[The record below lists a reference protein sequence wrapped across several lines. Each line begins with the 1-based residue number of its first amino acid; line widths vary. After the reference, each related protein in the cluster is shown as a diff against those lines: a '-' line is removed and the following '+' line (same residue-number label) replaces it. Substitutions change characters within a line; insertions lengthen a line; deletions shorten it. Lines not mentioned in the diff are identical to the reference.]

1 MANPAPVWRRSNS
14 AAAARRRI
22 GAAIDAHGFEIAGG
36 MGCVPAAW
44 TSRTFRCPVDGVR
57 IAANA
62 RFQAMRFG
70 TEAMRRW
77 LTALFVLLL
86 AGCTTLPPRIA
97 QPASSAIADTG
108 VTPLGR
114 IAAASLADAPGGDS
128 GFRLL
133 PSGEMAFDA
142 RLALAEAATRSIDAQ
157 YYHIHDD
164 TAGAAFLAALRDA
177 AVRGVRV
184 RLLVDDYHAGDLY
197 PMLRGL
203 AAFPNAEVRLFN
215 PLPERYGTPIRRMLL
230 SLHEFTRVNRRMHN
244 KLFVADNQF
253 AVYGGRNIADE
264 YFTRHGEA
272 NFIDLDVLSA
282 GAVVREL
289 SASFD
294 RYWNS
299 EQVWALE
306 QRLHALERA
315 VKPAERRADFDV
327 RLKELAGPPPNVPPR
342 DYLGQ
347 STVRAQIAQGRLQ
360 TAGRQCPRAR
370 RPARQG
376 APTRGP
382 EQGQPGDA
390 RQARRDRRRARG
402 SGRRQS
408 LLPAWP
414 GGPAHDGRGPKARH
428 ACADRHQLAR
438 LHRRT
443 SGVPRLLTLPPRDA
457 AAGRA
462 AVRVRSRPGAA
473 VEHLRGLR
481 QIHAAP
487 ARQGGGRGSAVD
499 GGGFGQPR
507 SSLGDA
513 EYRIGRHHRLRGAH
527 AASARAAA
535 RRCLRQHVPAA
546 AWRRRRRSNGMCATT
561 TARQRCGAK
570 SRTRAY
576 G

>member
-1 MANPAPVWRRSNS
+1 V
-14 AAAARRRI
+14 
-22 GAAIDAHGFEIAGG
+22 
-36 MGCVPAAW
+36 
-44 TSRTFRCPVDGVR
+44 
-57 IAANA
+57 
-62 RFQAMRFG
+62 MRFG

-97 QPASSAIADTG
+97 PPASSALADTG
-108 VTPLGR
+108 DTPLGR
-114 IAAASLADAPGGDS
+114 IAAASLAAAPGGDS

-142 RLALAEAATRSIDAQ
+142 RLALAQAATRSIDAQ
-157 YYHIHDD
+157 YYHIQAD

-197 PMLRGL
+197 TALRGL
-203 AAFPNAEVRLFN
+203 DAFPNVEVRLFN

-230 SLHEFTRVNRRMHN
+230 SLHEYTRVNRRMHN

-264 YFTRHGEA
+264 YFTRQGEA

-327 RLKELAGPPPNVPPR
+327 RLKELTGLRPDAPPLDYVDVPPF

-347 STVRAQIAQGRLQ
+347 STVRLQIAQGRLRLL
-360 TAGRQCPRAR
+360 AGSARVHDDPPDKVLQPVDPNKASPAMRAKLDVIAAAREEVVVVNPYFLPGPVGLRMMGEAQKRGTRVLIVTNSLGSTDEPLVYRAYSRYRPDMLRLGVQLYEFGPDLVRRSNTFGVFGKSTPRLHAKVV
-370 RPARQG
+370 G
-376 APTRGP
+376 V
-382 EQGQPGDA
+382 
-390 RQARRDRRRARG
+390 DRRWMVVGSVNLDLRSATLNTELGVTIDCTALTQQALGLLRADAFGSMYRLQLGEDGRSVEWHVRG
-402 SGRRQS
+402 VDGKTQVVREEPHASLWLDFSLWLQS
-408 LLPAWP
+408 LLVSE
-414 GGPAHDGRGPKARH
+414 D
-428 ACADRHQLAR
+428 DL
-438 LHRRT
+438 
-443 SGVPRLLTLPPRDA
+443 
-457 AAGRA
+457 
-462 AVRVRSRPGAA
+462 
-473 VEHLRGLR
+473 
-481 QIHAAP
+481 
-487 ARQGGGRGSAVD
+487 
-499 GGGFGQPR
+499 
-507 SSLGDA
+507 
-513 EYRIGRHHRLRGAH
+513 
-527 AASARAAA
+527 
-535 RRCLRQHVPAA
+535 
-546 AWRRRRRSNGMCATT
+546 
-561 TARQRCGAK
+561 
-570 SRTRAY
+570 
-576 G
+576 

>member
-1 MANPAPVWRRSNS
+1 
-14 AAAARRRI
+14 
-22 GAAIDAHGFEIAGG
+22 
-36 MGCVPAAW
+36 
-44 TSRTFRCPVDGVR
+44 
-57 IAANA
+57 
-62 RFQAMRFG
+62 
-70 TEAMRRW
+70 MRRW
-77 LTALFVLLL
+77 FTALFVLLL

-108 VTPLGR
+108 DTPLGR
-114 IAAASLADAPGGDS
+114 IAAASLADASGGDS

-142 RLALAEAATRSIDAQ
+142 RLALAAAATRSIDAQ

-164 TAGAAFLAALRDA
+164 TAGAGFLAALRDA

-203 AAFPNAEVRLFN
+203 AA
-215 PLPERYGTPIRRMLL
+215 IRRMLL

-244 KLFVADNQF
+244 KLFVADTQF

-315 VKPAERRADFDV
+315 AKPDERRADFDV

-347 STVRAQIAQGRLQ
+347 STVRAQIAEGRLKLL
-360 TAGRQCPRAR
+360 AGSARVHDDPPDKVLQPVDPNKASPAMRAKLDVIGAAREEVVVVNPYFLPGPVGLRMMGEAQKRGTRVLIVTNSLGSTDEPLVYRAYSRYRPDMLRLGVQLYEFGPDLVRRSNTFGVFGKSTPRLHAKVV
-370 RPARQG
+370 G
-376 APTRGP
+376 V
-382 EQGQPGDA
+382 
-390 RQARRDRRRARG
+390 DRRWMVVGSVNLDLRSATLNTELGVTIDCAALTQQALGLLRADAFGSMYRLQLGEDGAIEWHVRG
-402 SGRRQS
+402 ENGKTEVRREEPHASTWFSLWLQS
-408 LLPAWP
+408 LLV
-414 GGPAHDGRGPKARH
+414 
-428 ACADRHQLAR
+428 
-438 LHRRT
+438 
-443 SGVPRLLTLPPRDA
+443 SEDA
-457 AAGRA
+457 
-462 AVRVRSRPGAA
+462 
-473 VEHLRGLR
+473 L
-481 QIHAAP
+481 
-487 ARQGGGRGSAVD
+487 
-499 GGGFGQPR
+499 
-507 SSLGDA
+507 
-513 EYRIGRHHRLRGAH
+513 
-527 AASARAAA
+527 
-535 RRCLRQHVPAA
+535 
-546 AWRRRRRSNGMCATT
+546 
-561 TARQRCGAK
+561 
-570 SRTRAY
+570 
-576 G
+576 

>member
-1 MANPAPVWRRSNS
+1 M
-14 AAAARRRI
+14 
-22 GAAIDAHGFEIAGG
+22 GAAIDARGFEIAGG

-44 TSRTFRCPVDGVR
+44 SSRTFRCPVDSVR

-97 QPASSAIADTG
+97 QPASSAIAVTG

-114 IAAASLADAPGGDS
+114 IAAASLADAPGGDT

-157 YYHIHDD
+157 YYHIHAD

-177 AVRGVRV
+177 ALRGVRV
-184 RLLVDDYHAGDLY
+184 RLLVDDYHAGELY
-197 PMLRGL
+197 LLLRGL
-203 AAFPNAEVRLFN
+203 AAFPNVEVRLFN
-215 PLPERYGTPIRRMLL
+215 PLPARYGTPIRRMLM
-230 SLHEFTRVNRRMHN
+230 SLHEYARVNHRMHN

-264 YFTRHGEA
+264 YFTRHGQA

-315 VKPAERRADFDV
+315 MEPAERRADFDM
-327 RLKELAGPPPNVPPR
+327 RLKEIAGPPPNVPPR
-342 DYLGQ
+342 DHLGQ

-360 TAGRQCPRAR
+360 LLPGTARVHDDPPDKVGGPVDTNKATRAMRAKLDVIAGAREEVVVVNPYFLPGPVGLRMMREAQQRGTRVLIVTNSLGSTDEPLVYRAYSRYRPEMLKLGVQLYEFAPELVRRSDRFGAFGKSTPRLHAKVVGVDR
-370 RPARQG
+370 RWMVVGSVNLDLRSAVLNTELG
-376 APTRGP
+376 VTIDCAALT
-382 EQGQPGDA
+382 
-390 RQARRDRRRARG
+390 RQALSLLRADAFASMYRLQLGEDGQTVEWHLRDDSDKTQVRHDEPHASLWQG
-402 SGRRQS
+402 ILLWLQS
-408 LLPAWP
+408 LLVSEN
-414 GGPAHDGRGPKARH
+414 D
-428 ACADRHQLAR
+428 L
-438 LHRRT
+438 
-443 SGVPRLLTLPPRDA
+443 
-457 AAGRA
+457 
-462 AVRVRSRPGAA
+462 
-473 VEHLRGLR
+473 
-481 QIHAAP
+481 
-487 ARQGGGRGSAVD
+487 
-499 GGGFGQPR
+499 
-507 SSLGDA
+507 
-513 EYRIGRHHRLRGAH
+513 
-527 AASARAAA
+527 
-535 RRCLRQHVPAA
+535 
-546 AWRRRRRSNGMCATT
+546 
-561 TARQRCGAK
+561 
-570 SRTRAY
+570 
-576 G
+576 

>member
-1 MANPAPVWRRSNS
+1 
-14 AAAARRRI
+14 
-22 GAAIDAHGFEIAGG
+22 
-36 MGCVPAAW
+36 
-44 TSRTFRCPVDGVR
+44 
-57 IAANA
+57 
-62 RFQAMRFG
+62 MRFG

-97 QPASSAIADTG
+97 PPASSAIADTG
-108 VTPLGR
+108 DTPLGR
-114 IAAASLADAPGGDS
+114 IAAASLAEAPGGNS
-128 GFRLL
+128 GFMLL

-164 TAGAAFLAALRDA
+164 TAGAAFLGALRDA

-215 PLPERYGTPIRRMLL
+215 PLPERYGTPIRRLLL

-282 GAVVREL
+282 GTVVREL

-315 VKPAERRADFDV
+315 SKPAERRADFDV
-327 RLKELAGPPPNVPPR
+327 QLKRIAGPPPDVPPL

-347 STVRAQIAQGRLQ
+347 STVRVQIAQGR
-360 TAGRQCPRAR
+360 
-370 RPARQG
+370 
-376 APTRGP
+376 
-382 EQGQPGDA
+382 
-390 RQARRDRRRARG
+390 
-402 SGRRQS
+402 
-408 LLPAWP
+408 
-414 GGPAHDGRGPKARH
+414 
-428 ACADRHQLAR
+428 
-438 LHRRT
+438 
-443 SGVPRLLTLPPRDA
+443 VRLLA
-457 AAGRA
+457 
-462 AVRVRSRPGAA
+462 
-473 VEHLRGLR
+473 
-481 QIHAAP
+481 
-487 ARQGGGRGSAVD
+487 GSARVHDDPPDKVLQPVD
-499 GGGFGQPR
+499 PNK
-507 SSLGDA
+507 
-513 EYRIGRHHRLRGAH
+513 
-527 AASARAAA
+527 ASPAMRAKLDVIAAA
-535 RRCLRQHVPAA
+535 REEVVVVNPYFLPGPVGLRMMREAQQRGTRVLIVTNSLGSTDEPLVYRAYS
-546 AWRRRRRSNGMCATT
+546 RYRPEMLKLGVQLYEFGPDLVRRSNTFGVFGKSTPRLHAKVVGVDRRWMVVGSVNLDLRSAVLNTELGVTIDCAALT
-561 TARQRCGAK
+561 RQALGLL
-570 SRTRAY
+570 RADAFASMY
-576 G
+576 RLQLGEDGQTVEWHLRDDSGKTQVRHDEPHASPWQGISLWLQSLFVSENDL